1 MKALSL
7 SLGALLLTGCTQLGL
22 GLANLPA
29 KIGDRLVM
37 RDLAYGPDEL
47 HRLDIYRPS
56 EQATGLPVLVFF
68 YGGRWSDG
76 DKSMYPFVGEAF
88 SGRGYVTVIVDH
100 RKYPQVRFPEFV
112 HDGARALAWVH
123 DHIDRFGGDPD
134 RLFIAGH
141 SSGAHIA
148 SLLAA
153 DERYLQAQGK
163 QTRIVRAF
171 AGLAGPYDF
180 IPDEEDLIDMFG
192 PPERYPQMQT
202 TTFID
207 GGEPPMLLLWGE
219 SDSVVWRRNI
229 ELLSERIRDVSGQ
242 VTTRTYE
249 GIDHVGIMAS
259 LTWFLRDRRPVFE
272 EMLGFFKRY
281 DVVHVEA
288 KKRRCC
294 NTAKAPFSKQNWLN

>member
-1 MKALSL
+1 MKALSV
-7 SLGALLLTGCTQLGL
+7 SLAALLLSGCTQIGL
-22 GLANLPA
+22 RFGVSLANLPA
-29 KIGDRLVM
+29 RLSDTRVTH
-37 RDLAYGPDEL
+37 DLAYGPDEQ
-47 HRLDIYRPS
+47 HRLDIYRPA
-56 EQATGLPVLVFF
+56 EAEGDAPVLVFF
-68 YGGRWSDG
+68 YGGRWTDG

-88 SGRGYVTVIVDH
+88 AGRGYVTVIVDH

-112 HDGARALAWVH
+112 HDGASALAWVH

-134 RLFIAGH
+134 RLFLAGH

-163 QTRIVRAF
+163 PTNIVQAF

-180 IPDEEDLIDMFG
+180 VPHEDDLIDMFG

-207 GGEPPMLLLWGE
+207 GKEPPMLLLWGE
-219 SDSVVWRRNI
+219 EDSVVWQRNI
-229 ELLSERIRDVSGQ
+229 DQLSQRIRDTSGR
-242 VTTRTYE
+242 VTTRTYK

-259 LTWFLRDRRPVFE
+259 LTWFMRDRRPVFE
-272 EMLGFFKRY
+272 DMLGFFQQH
-281 DVVHVEA
+281 DVATEA
-288 KKRRCC
+288 VTKK
-294 NTAKAPFSKQNWLN
+294 AAP